1 MGVRQAETSA
11 PVAEPGDRQGRPE
24 VVASLPAAV
33 LALQRSAGNRAT
45 AALLRQPAQTAQEVT
60 PATPTTS
67 GSSTAV
73 TPVVAPPVPRQDY
86 VFLMG
91 EDAPRTGNPFYT
103 AAEAYYRTHLPN
115 ATFVT
120 TVRTLADLLS
130 WISTNVSQPIGS
142 LYIISHA
149 NEDGTLSFGLDSGDT
164 NHRLDVGELRSA
176 LHPASGTTSLTR
188 LTNQVDAQTMIHIK
202 GCDIGRTQAM
212 VELIDE
218 AFGGAGTVTAPTHEQ
233 EYGSDPELGE
243 RARRAFRAQVE
254 ANHPMPPP
262 VDSSLRGAARA
273 QAVRDRQQA
282 LRQRQADIQAELTS
296 RRAEETRLVQEAAR
310 YEAFSGPLFQRTG
323 TTLFTVAELRAEV
336 DRLYG
341 HLTER
346 QRQSLAQRLAAPD
359 PRTAAVA
366 DQQGTFRQSGQRM
379 YRKRPNRFRFPE
391 PRTVA
396 EANAV
401 FGADFQAQNFTPT
414 AIRTSRVT
422 ATGGFTTR
430 FEIDGNVRERGQ
442 PNRRDT
448 LTFTSSDVVPDDATM
463 LAGGRAQLPNPD
475 RYAWRIEETH
485 AG

>member
-1 MGVRQAETSA
+1 
-11 PVAEPGDRQGRPE
+11 
-24 VVASLPAAV
+24 
-33 LALQRSAGNRAT
+33 
-45 AALLRQPAQTAQEVT
+45 
-60 PATPTTS
+60 
-67 GSSTAV
+67 
-73 TPVVAPPVPRQDY
+73 
-86 VFLMG
+86 MG
-91 EDAPRTGNPFYT
+91 EDAPRSGNPFYT

-120 TVRTLADLLS
+120 TTRTLADLLS

-149 NEDGTLSFGLDSGDT
+149 NEDGTLSFGLDAADT

-243 RARRAFRAQVE
+243 RARRQFRAQVE
-254 ANHPMPPP
+254 ASHPMPPP
-262 VDSSLRGAARA
+262 VDPALRGAARA
-273 QAVRDRQQA
+273 QALRDRQQA
-282 LRQRQADIQAELTS
+282 VRQRQADIQAELTA
-296 RRAEETRLVQEAAR
+296 RRAEETRLVEEASR
-310 YEAFSGPLFQRTG
+310 YEAFSGPLFQRPG

-341 HLTER
+341 HLSER

-359 PRTAAVA
+359 PRQAALA

-396 EANAV
+396 EATAV
-401 FGADFQAQNFTPT
+401 FGADFQAQSFTPT
-414 AIRTSRVT
+414 AIRTSRT
-422 ATGGFTTR
+422 PATDGFTTR

-442 PNRRDT
+442 PNRRET
-448 LTFTSSDVVPDDATM
+448 LTFTSSDVIPDDATM

-485 AG
+485 SADGRTTRAAVAERVVAYLHHQSLDPAAHQHFTRPLSDPNYFAPSTFAPPPPPATSSSTTPTP